1 MFNEDN
7 KDQRD
12 GKQRGLQVVE
22 VHCGP
27 LKDYLH
33 TLKIKHIH
41 FFSLD
46 VEGAELLV
54 VQQFDFAEVTVDV
67 MIVEAINSYNTA
79 DNEKNTAV
87 RKIMK
92 AAGFTLHPKVI
103 HKSDLYIR
111 NGFEQ
116 GSKSLENST

>member
-1 MFNEDN
+1 MFDNDN
-7 KDQRD
+7 KDQRK
-12 GKQRGLQVVE
+12 GQQRGLQVVK
-22 VHCGP
+22 VP

-33 TLKIKHIH
+33 ALQIKHIH

-67 MIVEAINSYNTA
+67 MIIEAINSYNTA

-92 AAGFTLHPKVI
+92 AAPRTADQAHSNLCNSRELH
-103 HKSDLYIR
+103 R
-111 NGFEQ
+111 FQ
-116 GSKSLENST
+116 ENAR